1 MTRWAMGCPRP
12 RSFARR
18 QLSSAAVGAVAT
30 RWPRRAARTPRSS
43 TKRWPWPAPRSSR
56 RSPEPMRVLA
66 LDHGTAR
73 IGCAISDPSGTL
85 ATPLPVIEPPQAR
98 AVADL
103 VEKHDVERVVVGLP
117 LHLSGEEGSQ
127 AALARS
133 FCVELEAIL
142 DVPVE
147 TYDERLT
154 TRMADVSKREG
165 ATAAPDSLA
174 AAHLLQAYLAGR
186 AAIEEG
192 EDE

>member
-1 MTRWAMGCPRP
+1 
-12 RSFARR
+12 
-18 QLSSAAVGAVAT
+18 
-30 RWPRRAARTPRSS
+30 
-43 TKRWPWPAPRSSR
+43 
-56 RSPEPMRVLA
+56 MRVLA

-85 ATPLPVIEPPQAR
+85 ATPLPVIEPPEAR
-98 AVADL
+98 SVAEL
-103 VEKHDVERVVVGLP
+103 VAEHEVECVVVGLP

-133 FCVELEAIL
+133 FATELETIL

-154 TRMADVSKREG
+154 TRMAEASKRAG
-165 ATAAPDSLA
+165 ATAPSDSLA

-186 AAIEEG
+186 AAIEG
-192 EDE
+192 NEDDE